1 MLIPMVVEQ
10 TPRGERS
17 YDIYSRLLRERIIF
31 LGLPIDD
38 IIASLIVAQ
47 MLFLQ
52 GEDPLE
58 PISMY
63 INSPGG
69 SPTSGLAIY
78 DTMQYIQPEV
88 HTWCIGQAASMAAVL
103 LAAGEPGY
111 RYALPYS
118 RVLIHQPWG
127 TLQGQATDIQIQA
140 DEILRIRKWLNQILA
155 DCTDQPLERIEQDT
169 ERDYYMTAEEAVKY
183 GIIDTLARRQPEE
196 ADETADN
203 S

>member
-31 LGLPIDD
+31 IGMPIDD
-38 IIASLIVAQ
+38 NVASVVVAQ

-69 SPTSGLAIY
+69 SPTAGLAIY
-78 DTMQYIQPEV
+78 DTMEYIQPEV

-103 LAAGEPGY
+103 LAAGESGH

-155 DCTDQPLERIEQDT
+155 DSTGQPLEKIEQDT
-169 ERDYYMTAEEAVKY
+169 ERDYYMTAQEAVDY
-183 GIIDTLARRQPEE
+183 GIVDNVARKQPEE
-196 ADETADN
+196 DE
-203 S
+203 

>member
-1 MLIPMVVEQ
+1 MLVPMVVEQ

-31 LGLPIDD
+31 IGTVVDD
-38 IIASLIVAQ
+38 DLASLIMAQ
-47 MLFLQ
+47 LLYLQ

-69 SPTSGLAIY
+69 SVTAGLAVY
-78 DTMQYIQPEV
+78 DTMQYIQPEM
-88 HTWCIGQAASMAAVL
+88 HTWCIGQAASIAAVL
-103 LAAGEPGY
+103 LAAGQPGH

-127 TLQGQATDIQIQA
+127 QMSGQATDIQIQA
-140 DEILRIRKWLNQILA
+140 EEILRLREWVNNILA
-155 DCTDQPLERIEQDT
+155 ELTGQPMDKIQQDT
-169 ERDYYMTAEEAVKY
+169 ERDYYMDAEQAVEY
-183 GIIDTLARRQPEE
+183 GIVDSIARKQPEE
-196 ADETADN
+196 E
-203 S
+203 SK